1 MADDAHF
8 YRVRA
13 DAERAN
19 AEAATLDN
27 VRERA
32 DRAARSW
39 EAMADRAERTRVM
52 RETREAAT
60 IAAREHASDEAV
72 SG

>member
-8 YRVRA
+8 YRIRA
-13 DAERAN
+13 EQERAN
-19 AEAATLDN
+19 AKAATLDN

-52 RETREAAT
+52 RDAREAAT
-60 IAAREHASDEAV
+60 IAARESADT
-72 SG
+72 